1 MSRLWLGGRAE
12 KELATPGRV
21 EKELAVCEVAGGGG
35 GGMGALVGLLFFPSF
50 FSNLPSVS
58 SSSLFTPSSTREPV
72 HKVLIVEAALLMI

>member
-1 MSRLWLGGRAE
+1 VSRLWLGGRAE
-12 KELATPGRV
+12 EELATPGRV
-21 EKELAVCEVAGGGG
+21 EKELAVCEVAEGV
-35 GGMGALVGLLFFPSF
+35 GALVGLLFFPSF